1 MDERHNSYK
10 DMLLD
15 VSLRIDKDDLQR
27 MKFKCDQVIKKR
39 QNEKIT
45 QATELFTA
53 LEERGFL
60 SETNLDYVK
69 GLLKTC
75 CGGKIDA
82 IRALEN
88 YERIYIP
95 GFVPTVTGPQTQGP
109 PLGQANIHLGQ
120 GIPQAAGQQI
130 VYVVQ
135 NGNIPDG
142 ITNAHQQS

>member
-39 QNEKIT
+39 QNEKIS
-45 QATELFTA
+45 QPTELFTA

-95 GFVPTVTGPQTQGP
+95 GFVPTVTGPQT
-109 PLGQANIHLGQ
+109 
-120 GIPQAAGQQI
+120 
-130 VYVVQ
+130 
-135 NGNIPDG
+135 
-142 ITNAHQQS
+142 TNTTYRPGKCSLRTRYFPGSRTTDCLC